1 MSPAINWA
9 KGAIGMSK
17 AYSKN
22 QVGFGGPS
30 SRPPPFCTLEGF
42 PLLVGSGA
50 EGSGAE
56 GSGPRDDPGAEGPGA
71 EGSGAEGSVLLAG
84 PGAEGPRD
92 GPGPLDGAS
101 PSPGPGARAGDGE
114 FDLTGIPVKLLKEFI
129 KP

>member
-1 MSPAINWA
+1 
-9 KGAIGMSK
+9 MSK

-42 PLLVGSGA
+42 PLLTGPGPRD
-50 EGSGAE
+50 GPGAE

-71 EGSGAEGSVLLAG
+71 DPGAEGSGAEDSVLLAG
-84 PGAEGPRD
+84 PGAEGPGPRD
-92 GPGPLDGAS
+92 
-101 PSPGPGARAGDGE
+101 GPGARAGDGE

-129 KP
+129 KL